1 MIRELLSEKHQRR
14 KFRCE
19 SEALTVYLRAHVLK
33 NDRENLS
40 RTHVVVESPGDTR
53 IMGYMTLANGAVSP
67 EIIPESGPPPYSRGT
82 LILARLAR
90 DLEFRAAGVGPF
102 LMAEALSVALRH
114 AADSGIFA
122 VEIIAKDEKARAFY
136 QRYGFQPLID
146 DQLHLYL
153 PLAAI
158 PDAFRL

>member
-19 SEALTVYLRAHVLK
+19 SEALTVYLRAHALK

-67 EIIPESGPPPYSRGT
+67 EIIPASGPPPYSRGT

-122 VEIIAKDEKARAFY
+122 VEVIAKDKKARAFY

-153 PLAAI
+153 PIAAI
-158 PDAFRL
+158 PDEFRL